1 MIWYL
6 VQSLFFEIIEFF
18 SLNLCFMF
26 SKCFMN
32 IKKESI
38 FSFSKLKVNRYM
50 LIYPCGYYIWVHM
63 PKFFLINFIWHCMN
77 DCSTLTFFYM
87 FSYFCKT
94 CFLQYK
100 NFFSGHKNLVISTLS
115 SFYSVGNFK
124 LWFFFFNSTLV
135 IVEYQAT
142 YLNLHISKTISNFGL
157 ILFIVRNLVY
167 FTSSTLPLFYFFS
180 LMLSQLS
187 YFSHF
192 LLLNCY

>member
-1 MIWYL
+1 
-6 VQSLFFEIIEFF
+6 
-18 SLNLCFMF
+18 
-26 SKCFMN
+26 
-32 IKKESI
+32 
-38 FSFSKLKVNRYM
+38 M

-63 PKFFLINFIWHCMN
+63 PKFIFSLILFDIVLMTAALLH
-77 DCSTLTFFYM
+77 
-87 FSYFCKT
+87 FST
-94 CFLQYK
+94 CFPIFAK
-100 NFFSGHKNLVISTLS
+100 HFFFAIQKWFFFRSQGLSYSNIKFFLFCRKFQVVI
-115 SFYSVGNFK
+115 
-124 LWFFFFNSTLV
+124 FFFNSTLV

-142 YLNLHISKTISNFGL
+142 YLNLHISKILSNFGL

>member
-6 VQSLFFEIIEFF
+6 VQSLFLEIIEILY
-18 SLNLCFMF
+18 LNLCFMF

-38 FSFSKLKVNRYM
+38 FSFSKLKVNKYM

-100 NFFSGHKNLVISTLS
+100 NLFFRSQGLS
-115 SFYSVGNFK
+115 YINIKFFPFYSVGNFK
-124 LWFFFFNSTLV
+124 LWFFF
-135 IVEYQAT
+135 
-142 YLNLHISKTISNFGL
+142 L
-157 ILFIVRNLVY
+157 I
-167 FTSSTLPLFYFFS
+167 PLWS
-180 LMLSQLS
+180 
-187 YFSHF
+187 
-192 LLLNCY
+192 